1 MTTPR
6 AAIFGVEGTALS
18 GAERAFLRDADPWG
32 FILFA
37 RNVADPDQLRALT
50 ASLRDAVGRD
60 APILVDQ
67 EGGRVQ
73 RLRAPH
79 WREYL
84 PALDQMTRA
93 RDPMRAQWLRN
104 RLIAAEL
111 HAVGIDVNCAPLAD
125 LVEVGTHPVLRN
137 RLYGSDVE
145 TVVAAA
151 RAAADGLLAGGVL
164 PVLKHVPGY
173 GRAQVDSH
181 LSLPRI
187 DAPLDE
193 LRARDFA
200 PFRALADLPMAM
212 TAHIV
217 MTALDPARPAT
228 ISPIVMDEIR
238 REIGYDGLMMTD
250 DLSMEALSGTMAA
263 RAAAS
268 IAAGCD
274 VVLHCNGR
282 LDEMQE
288 IATTIPLLSGK
299 ALARTEAA
307 LAWRTPSNDININDV
322 ESELNSLLE
331 DGPA

>member
-6 AAIFGVEGTALS
+6 AVIFGVEGLRLNP
-18 GAERAFLRDADPWG
+18 AERAFLREAAPWG

-37 RNVADPDQLRALT
+37 RNVKSTAQLRALT
-50 ASLRDAVGRD
+50 DELRDSVGRE
-60 APILVDQ
+60 APVLIDQ

-79 WREYL
+79 WREFL
-84 PALDQMTRA
+84 PALDQMARA

-111 HAVGIDVNCAPLAD
+111 HDVGIDVNCAPLAD
-125 LVEVGTHPVLRN
+125 LVEDGTHPVLLN
-137 RLYGSDVE
+137 RFYGGDVQ

-151 RAAADGLLAGGVL
+151 RACADGLLAGGVL

-173 GRAQVDSH
+173 GRARVDSH
-181 LSLPRI
+181 LDLPRV
-187 DAPLDE
+187 DVPLDD

-228 ISPIVMDEIR
+228 VSPVVMDAVR
-238 REIGYDGLMMTD
+238 REIGYDGLVMTD
-250 DLSMEALSGTMAA
+250 DISMEALSGTPAT
-263 RAAAS
+263 RAAAA

-282 LDEMQE
+282 LPEMHE
-288 IATTIPLLSGK
+288 IAGAVPLLDGRAMDRAGR
-299 ALARTEAA
+299 ALD
-307 LAWRTPSNDININDV
+307 WRRAPDDCDINVLEV
-322 ESELNSLLE
+322 ELHALLE
-331 DGPA
+331 AGPA